1 MDPEIKRL
9 VVILCMVVVVL
20 VLIVWL
26 VRVLGIPDIRVP

>member
-9 VVILCMVVVVL
+9 VVILCIVVVVL

>member
-1 MDPEIKRL
+1 VDPEIKRL
-9 VVILCMVVVVL
+9 VVILCIVVVVL